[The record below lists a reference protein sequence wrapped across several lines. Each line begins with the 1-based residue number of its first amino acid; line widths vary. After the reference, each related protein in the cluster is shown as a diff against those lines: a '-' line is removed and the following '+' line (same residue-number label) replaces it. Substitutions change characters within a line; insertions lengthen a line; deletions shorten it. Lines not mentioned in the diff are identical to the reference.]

1 MIVFISNNIFYTIYY
16 NLFCKCFHEKFTQPA
31 IYGILYKMREQRI
44 HDLIYRVAGPD
55 MTDPRDS
62 AAYLLNLGEPVL
74 IDCGSGFAFNH
85 VLQNIE
91 KTGFDPAQIKNLI
104 LTHCHVDHI
113 GGAHLFK
120 SRFKTS
126 LIMHHLDADIVER
139 ADQIHTAAFCFD
151 IEFQPLY
158 IDKKITGKKTTL
170 RFGDRELVSLHTP
183 GHTPGSISL
192 YIDIDGTRV
201 LFVQDIG
208 APLLKDFDCD
218 PAAWV
223 QSIQKLLALD
233 ADILC
238 DGHSGAYGP
247 KKNVKRYLDFCVK
260 SQVQQG
266 RISL

>member
-1 MIVFISNNIFYTIYY
+1 
-16 NLFCKCFHEKFTQPA
+16 
-31 IYGILYKMREQRI
+31 MRQQRI

-62 AAYLLNLGEPVL
+62 AVYLLDLGEPVL
-74 IDCGSGFAFNH
+74 IDCGSGFAYDR
-85 VLQNIE
+85 VIQNIE
-91 KTGFDPAQIKNLI
+91 RAGFDPAQIKNLI

-126 LIMHHLDADIVER
+126 LIMHRLDADIVER
-139 ADQIHTAAFCFD
+139 ADQIHTAAFCFN
-151 IEFQPLY
+151 IEFQPLR
-158 IDKKITGKKTTL
+158 IDTKITGSKESL
-170 RFGDRELVSLHTP
+170 HFGDYELIALHTP

-192 YIDIDGTRV
+192 YIDIDDTRV
-201 LFVQDIG
+201 LFAQDIG

-218 PAAWV
+218 PSAWV
-223 QSIQKLLALD
+223 KSIQKLFALD

-238 DGHSGAYGP
+238 DGHSGAFAP

-260 SQVQQG
+260 SQAQQG
-266 RISL
+266 YIDL